1 MKAAP
6 PSAERRR
13 IRLLIVD
20 DHEVVRAGLRALFDE
35 GGAIDVAGTAGTAA
49 EAVTAARRLSPDVVL
64 MDLRLPDDS
73 GISACREILSERPA
87 TRVLFLTAF
96 ADEEAA
102 AATLLGGACGYLL
115 KDIGHQPLEHAIEAV
130 AGGRSIID
138 SRMLRPTMNRIRALL
153 SPGARRRHTDLSPQ
167 ESRILE
173 LVVKGRTNRQIASE
187 LNLSAKTVKNY
198 LSNAFQKLHVSR
210 RAHAAAI
217 FMRRQADA
225 GS

>member
-6 PSAERRR
+6 PPAARRR

-20 DHEVVRAGLRALFDE
+20 DHELVRAGLRALFDE
-35 GGAIDVAGTAGTAA
+35 TGVIDVAGTAGTAA

-73 GISACREILSERPA
+73 GISACREILSQRPA
-87 TRVLFLTAF
+87 TRVLFLTAY

-102 AATLLGGACGYLL
+102 AATLLGGAGGYLL
-115 KDIGHQPLEHAIEAV
+115 KDIGYQPLERAIEAV
-130 AGGRSIID
+130 VGGQSILD
-138 SRMLRPTMNRIRALL
+138 SRMMQPTMRRIRGLL
-153 SPGARRRHTDLSPQ
+153 NVHGKRRRTDLSPQ
-167 ESRILE
+167 ERRILQ
-173 LVVKGRTNRQIASE
+173 LVVQGKTNRQIGSA

-198 LSNAFQKLHVSR
+198 LSNAFQKLHVGP
-210 RAHAAAI
+210 RAQAAAI
-217 FMRRQADA
+217 FTRRQADA